1 MNSTQKNYEIQ
12 SRMLN
17 STQKIGISQYFE
29 YLYRIRSKPSQYSF
43 PRENISIKK
52 TIYEPFKDPFIIES
66 NKKHKLKIYSI
77 LDEPPLPKLNYV
89 YLDVRER
96 LKNNKQIYKKIAE
109 RALSVENSKYQE
121 SIFNQ
126 NSRIEEIR
134 KYKKLPVHIGKRAL
148 KIMRNSQTKEFQ
160 VDYKK
165 YFGKKK
171 DLRLPDININKNTKH
186 EKLFQTEINIDQNSV
201 NEPSIENSE
210 KLKEHKYEDISHQK
224 QGHLNQ

>member
-1 MNSTQKNYEIQ
+1 MII
-12 SRMLN
+12 LIIIIFIVIN

-29 YLYRIRSKPSQYSF
+29 YLYRIRSKPIQYSF

-96 LKNNKQIYKKIAE
+96 LKNNKEIYKKIAE
-109 RALSVENSKYQE
+109 RDLSVENSKYKE
-121 SIFNQ
+121 NIFNQ

-134 KYKKLPVHIGKRAL
+134 KYKKLPIHIVKKAL
-148 KIMRNSQTKEFQ
+148 KTMRNSKTKEFQ

-171 DLRLPDININKNTKH
+171 DLRLPDINNNKNTKY
-186 EKLFQTEINIDQNSV
+186 EKLFQTEINTNSV

-210 KLKEHKYEDISHQK
+210 KLKEHKYEEISHQK